1 MKRVDTSLAYILN
14 AGTFFCCCVPL
25 GVFGLYFAVQA
36 TAAHRAGDF
45 EAAAAKTKISTA
57 LAVSSIVV
65 SLVMMLA
72 QALHT
77 AA

>member
-14 AGTFFCCCVPL
+14 AGTLFCCCVPL

-36 TAAHRAGDF
+36 TAAHRAGDY
-45 EAAAAKTKISTA
+45 EAAASKTKISTA
-57 LAVSSIVV
+57 LAAASVV
-65 SLVMMLA
+65 LSVILMMA
-72 QALHT
+72 QALRD

>member
-14 AGTFFCCCVPL
+14 AGTLFCCCVPL

-36 TAAHRAGDF
+36 TAAHRAGDY

-57 LAVSSIVV
+57 LGAASIVV
-65 SLVMMLA
+65 SLVLMIA
-72 QALHT
+72 QTLHT